1 MDRFV
6 RSLMPHQLFLL
17 PTPLFTKVQINIFL
31 FIALGEWTD
40 SLFKGSIQHFLC
52 SLCLVKFLSQQF
64 NLGSPFCNFNGQFI
78 ISCDHFPSR
87 TSRPMAWC
95 WSGFSECFWINFLFV
110 AAFGFFSQ
118 VNLGSRFAYSLC
130 NFDC

>member
-6 RSLMPHQLFLL
+6 YCLMPHQLLLL
-17 PTPLFTKVQINIFL
+17 PTPLFTEVQINIF
-31 FIALGEWTD
+31 FIALSEWTD

-110 AAFGFFSQ
+110 AAFGFFSR
-118 VNLGSRFAYSLC
+118 VSKSRFPFCL
-130 NFDC
+130 FFMQF